1 MTDIKSGVKK
11 FRKIQARSS
20 GGERYL
26 DTVEV
31 VGSNPIVPT
40 IKNRGVT
47 VNVVILNKNPHLWM
61 DTSSLRSPPIY
72 FANNFF
78 LLSQRTCIKRMK
90 SKKRT
95 KFLGIIFLI
104 LWIGPCSIGTINLL
118 IESDNYDRG
127 LSYLIGSA
135 ETSKLTNRLIGIGII
150 AFFPFIFFASLYY
163 EQKKRGEFLFKRQS
177 RKKDN
182 QKEEASRK
190 KYQKEWEK
198 PKKERRKIFERNKMM
213 LESGPHKKLV
223 ERFVATNRSAWPNT
237 DKLKQL
243 LQSKGFDFKYTELDS
258 IIDEERKR
266 QEYEKFKRTFIDDD
280 LNDLRDYIVIFLDS
294 YGKHYGEQIDFF
306 IRLLKEQKIDF
317 NKDEIENHIQ
327 NIIKEIE
334 LEKYEKQLFHL

>member
-1 MTDIKSGVKK
+1 M
-11 FRKIQARSS
+11 
-20 GGERYL
+20 
-26 DTVEV
+26 
-31 VGSNPIVPT
+31 
-40 IKNRGVT
+40 
-47 VNVVILNKNPHLWM
+47 VIL
-61 DTSSLRSPPIY
+61 
-72 FANNFF
+72 
-78 LLSQRTCIKRMK
+78 
-90 SKKRT
+90 
-95 KFLGIIFLI
+95 FLI
-104 LWIGPCSIGTINLL
+104 LWIGPISIGAINLL
-118 IESDNYDRG
+118 IESGNYDKG
-127 LSYLIGSA
+127 LSCLIPSA
-135 ETSKLTNRLIGIGII
+135 ETYKLTSPMIGIGII
-150 AFFPFIFFASLYY
+150 SFFPFVFFASLYS
-163 EQKKRGEFLFKRQS
+163 EQKKHGQFLFKRQAPEKDD
-177 RKKDN
+177 RK
-182 QKEEASRK
+182 EGALRK

-198 PKKERRKIFERNKMM
+198 RKKERRKIFERNKMM

-258 IIDEERKR
+258 IINEEKKR

-294 YGKHYGEQIDFF
+294 YGEHYGEQIDFF

>member
-1 MTDIKSGVKK
+1 M
-11 FRKIQARSS
+11 
-20 GGERYL
+20 
-26 DTVEV
+26 
-31 VGSNPIVPT
+31 
-40 IKNRGVT
+40 
-47 VNVVILNKNPHLWM
+47 VIL
-61 DTSSLRSPPIY
+61 
-72 FANNFF
+72 
-78 LLSQRTCIKRMK
+78 
-90 SKKRT
+90 
-95 KFLGIIFLI
+95 FLI
-104 LWIGPCSIGTINLL
+104 LWIGPISIGAINLL
-118 IESDNYDRG
+118 IESGNYDKG
-127 LSYLIGSA
+127 LSCLIPSA
-135 ETSKLTNRLIGIGII
+135 ETYKLTSPMIGIGII
-150 AFFPFIFFASLYY
+150 SFFPFVFFASLYS
-163 EQKKRGEFLFKRQS
+163 EQKKHGQFLFKRQAPEKDD
-177 RKKDN
+177 RK
-182 QKEEASRK
+182 EGALRK

-198 PKKERRKIFERNKMM
+198 RKKERRKIFERNKMM

-258 IIDEERKR
+258 IINEEKKR

-294 YGKHYGEQIDFF
+294 YGEHYGEQINFF